1 MRNQKEKLSH
11 NEQNVFLSYDLD
23 LERTILGTLMIE
35 TQAYLTAKRYLRAE
49 MFYNENHQEIF
60 NAIDDLHRKSEGI
73 DIITVANRLQERG
86 TLLQVGG
93 PYEITVMSGK
103 VASSAH
109 LEFHC
114 LIVMQFYIRRQ
125 MIHKLQKLL
134 QDAMD
139 PTVDYSDL
147 LFQMSRDAN
156 ELMDE
161 SPLLNNVKEMPQL
174 VDTIMKEAAER
185 GEKCDSGITGIPTG
199 LTHLNRL
206 TLGWQKGDLIILG
219 ARPSEGKTALAI
231 KFSMEAA
238 RAGYKAVIFS
248 LEMSGPRLADRM
260 MLAES
265 GVSPLNWK
273 RGKLS
278 PDELTITEEAAEHIR
293 QLPISIDDTP
303 NASIDEICYMVKALH
318 SRKQLDVL
326 IVDYLGLCKPSG
338 AGRTRGQEVAEC
350 SAKFKT
356 LARQLDCPVIIL
368 SQLNRDSESRPQ
380 HKPRLSDL
388 RDSGA
393 IEQDA
398 DLVLLLHRPARA
410 GVPTD
415 KETGYPTEGLGIVVV
430 AKQRNGETG
439 NVYFGHDPAM
449 VNIGDYTPP
458 GEYIEKLRRGLG
470 E

>member
-1 MRNQKEKLSH
+1 MKNQKEKPSE
-11 NEQNVFLSYDLD
+11 NKQNIFLSYDLE
-23 LERTILGTLMIE
+23 LERVILGTLMVE
-35 TQAYLTAKRYLRAE
+35 SQAYLTAKRYLRAE

-60 NAIDDLHRKSEGI
+60 HAIDDLHRKNEGI
-73 DIITVANRLQERG
+73 DIITVTTRLLERG
-86 TLLQVGG
+86 TLEQVGG

-103 VASSAH
+103 VASSVH

-114 LIVMQFYIRRQ
+114 VIIMQFYIRRQ

-139 PTVDYSDL
+139 PTIDYADL

-161 SPLLNNVKEMPQL
+161 SPLLNNVKDMPVL
-174 VDTIMKEAAER
+174 VDTIMKEATER

-199 LTHLNRL
+199 LNHLNRL
-206 TLGWQKGDLIILG
+206 TLGWQKGDLIVLG

-231 KFSMEAA
+231 KFAMEAA
-238 RAGYKAVIFS
+238 RANHKAVIFS
-248 LEMSGPRLADRM
+248 LEMSGPRLTDRM

-265 GVSPLNWK
+265 GVSPINWK
-273 RGKLS
+273 KGKLS
-278 PDELTITEEAAEHIR
+278 PEEVIITEEAAERIR
-293 QLPISIDDTP
+293 QLPINIDDTP
-303 NASIDEICYMVKALH
+303 NASIDEICYMSKALY
-318 SRKQLDVL
+318 SQKKLDLL
-326 IVDYLGLCKPSG
+326 IVDYLGLCKPSS
-338 AGRTRGQEVAEC
+338 AGRTREQEVAEC
-350 SAKFKT
+350 SARFKA
-356 LARQLDCPVIIL
+356 LARQLNCPVIIL
-368 SQLNRDSESRPQ
+368 SQLNRDSEGRPQ

-449 VNIGDYTPP
+449 VKIGDYTPP
-458 GEYIEKLRRGLG
+458 GEYIERLRR
-470 E
+470 ETV